1 MVYGLDL
8 ASGLEFVI
16 TPVVSAS
23 FGASYMFQFNGAF
36 EDFGSMVKENP
47 AAPIITDVQYFTE
60 GMTMSNVCFTLGFIV
75 HL

>member
-1 MVYGLDL
+1 MAYGLDL
-8 ASGLEFVI
+8 ASGPEFVI
-16 TPVVSAS
+16 TPFVSAN

-60 GMTMSNVCFTLGFIV
+60 GMTMSNVSFTLGFIF